1 VEVVLLGL
9 AMGAAAGVSPGPLFV
24 LVITSAL
31 RGGFLAGALA
41 ACAPLISD
49 GLVVAATL
57 LVLNQLPEYAVGWL
71 ALGGSLFIAW
81 TGIRTMLD
89 ARGATLAVDPGAR
102 RAAARQALWRAGLMN
117 LLSPHPWV
125 FWATVG
131 GPLTLKAWSSSPASA
146 IGLVTAFYVAI
157 VGTKVLLAMAVARG
171 RHLLSDR
178 GYRRALVV
186 AGLLLVATAVVL
198 AVEFWPVA
206 FPV

>member
-1 VEVVLLGL
+1 
-9 AMGAAAGVSPGPLFV
+9 MGAAAGVSPGPLFV

-31 RGGFLAGALA
+31 RGGFLAGAVA

-71 ALGGSLFIAW
+71 ALGGSVFIAW
-81 TGIRTMLD
+81 TGVRTMLD
-89 ARGATLAVDPGAR
+89 ARGATLSVDPEGR
-102 RAAARQALWRAGLMN
+102 RAAARQALWRAGMMN
-117 LLSPHPWV
+117 ILSPHPWV

-131 GPLTLKAWSSSPASA
+131 GPLALTTWSSSPSA
-146 IGLVTAFYVAI
+146 AVGMVAAFYVAI
-157 VGTKVLLAMAVARG
+157 VGTKVLLAMVVARG

-186 AGLLLVATAVVL
+186 AGVLLVVTAVVL

-206 FPV
+206 FGG

>member
-1 VEVVLLGL
+1 
-9 AMGAAAGVSPGPLFV
+9 MGAAAGVSPGPLFV

-31 RGGFLAGALA
+31 RGGFLAGAVA

-49 GLVVAATL
+49 GLVVAASL
-57 LVLNQLPEYAVGWL
+57 LVLSQLPEYAVGWL

-81 TGIRTMLD
+81 TGIATMLD

-117 LLSPHPWV
+117 ILSPHPWV

-131 GPLTLKAWSSSPASA
+131 GPLALRTWSSSPAA
-146 IGLVTAFYVAI
+146 AVGMVAAFYVAI
-157 VGTKVLLAMAVARG
+157 VGTKVLLAMVVARG

-206 FPV
+206 FPG